1 MAFVPVLDERILLR
15 HGAEV
20 DAFAEVIHVLEVLAP
35 ALVDDLEDHVALDLP
50 RDLVAPRL
58 RAFRVLLL
66 RGLGEVVDERL
77 AGQLGDVLANLLLGD
92 VGAEEVV
99 RRLDELGDVP
109 LLDEFL
115 GRVLRDQSFDDL
127 VDPALDVLG
136 EVVAFEDTTALLVD
150 DLALDVEDVVVL
162 EDVLPHDEVLLLDL
176 LLRVLDLLREDRRL
190 HGLVVRELEALH
202 DVVDP
207 ITGEQADDL
216 ILAGEV
222 IAGLAVVALAAR
234 AAAQLVVDAARLVAL
249 SAEDVEAAEIADA
262 FAELD
267 VDATAGHVRRDRD
280 GADLA
285 GVLDDLGLALVLLRV
300 QDVVRDAA
308 ALEPL
313 RQMFGGL
320 DVDRADENGLA
331 GLVALDDVLDDGV
344 ELRVLRLEDQVVLVL
359 AHNRDVGRN
368 LDHVEAVDLDE
379 LLLLGL
385 GGTGH
390 AGELLVETE
399 VVLERDRRESD
410 VLLLNPLALLLVEGV
425 VEPGLLRLVDALG
438 RHALAPGAF
447 HGLHDAGEVVVDLR
461 GDLGLAGDDERRPG
475 LVDQDRVDL
484 VDNRVRVS
492 ALDCPL
498 ERDGHVVA
506 EIVETELRVR
516 PVGDVR
522 VVRALALGERHHVLD
537 VAHLHPE
544 GVPDRLRPLG
554 VSLGEVV
561 VDGDQVDVRA
571 RQRVQVQRHRR
582 DERLSLTGLHLGDVA
597 LVERDPAHQLD
608 VEEPHV
614 HRPLERLAD
623 GGIRLEEDVLGRLA
637 VLDPLAELGR
647 LRGEIGALELLFQR
661 TDVGRL
667 LAQSLQS
674 PAFADAEEFLE
685 VAEVRRHRP
694 RVSES
699 RSPTLSAYYSFTKGL
714 PRRPRVCRRAARR
727 SERNL
732 REPRHRAARARGCSP
747 TPVARR
753 RAACAHRP
761 AQ

>member
-58 RAFRVLLL
+58 RAVRVLLL

-99 RRLDELGDVP
+99 RRL
-109 LLDEFL
+109 
-115 GRVLRDQSFDDL
+115 DDL

-285 GVLDDLGLALVLLRV
+285 GVLDDLGLALVLLRI

-359 AHNRDVGRN
+359 AHNRDVGRD
-368 LDHVEAVDLDE
+368 LDHV
-379 LLLLGL
+379 
-385 GGTGH
+385 
-390 AGELLVETE
+390 
-399 VVLERDRRESD
+399 
-410 VLLLNPLALLLVEGV
+410 
-425 VEPGLLRLVDALG
+425 
-438 RHALAPGAF
+438 
-447 HGLHDAGEVVVDLR
+447 
-461 GDLGLAGDDERRPG
+461 
-475 LVDQDRVDL
+475 
-484 VDNRVRVS
+484 
-492 ALDCPL
+492 
-498 ERDGHVVA
+498 
-506 EIVETELRVR
+506 
-516 PVGDVR
+516 
-522 VVRALALGERHHVLD
+522 
-537 VAHLHPE
+537 
-544 GVPDRLRPLG
+544 
-554 VSLGEVV
+554 
-561 VDGDQVDVRA
+561 
-571 RQRVQVQRHRR
+571 
-582 DERLSLTGLHLGDVA
+582 
-597 LVERDPAHQLD
+597 
-608 VEEPHV
+608 
-614 HRPLERLAD
+614 
-623 GGIRLEEDVLGRLA
+623 
-637 VLDPLAELGR
+637 
-647 LRGEIGALELLFQR
+647 
-661 TDVGRL
+661 
-667 LAQSLQS
+667 
-674 PAFADAEEFLE
+674 
-685 VAEVRRHRP
+685 
-694 RVSES
+694 
-699 RSPTLSAYYSFTKGL
+699 
-714 PRRPRVCRRAARR
+714 
-727 SERNL
+727 
-732 REPRHRAARARGCSP
+732 
-747 TPVARR
+747 
-753 RAACAHRP
+753 
-761 AQ
+761 